1 MEVDTEQSVAAQME
15 ANTYQEDHVI
25 KSKEAQAHA
34 VERETTFKKGLENP
48 KDAKGVI
55 HNGE

>member
-34 VERETTFKKGLENP
+34 VEHETTFKKGLE
-48 KDAKGVI
+48 DAKGDV

>member
-25 KSKEAQAHA
+25 KSKEAHA

-48 KDAKGVI
+48 KDAKGDI

>member
-34 VERETTFKKGLENP
+34 VEHETSFKKGLENP
-48 KDAKGVI
+48 QDAKGDI